1 MTVRRRARDL
11 AVRLV
16 TRVRH
21 AKHPFTGWR
30 RAAVIAAQAST
41 GLVGLFA
48 AANLALSLSTFRGD
62 DPLERMRHELVALW
76 HSPPPGRP
84 PGDRALARTW
94 PELGGRPEA
103 AEIRAHLEAQA
114 ADDEFLFDH
123 VLADHIVRRWGRVD
137 ARTLPVG
144 VYVGAHA
151 LGPDG
156 LPFVPVTKYL
166 AHYLLF
172 PRHAYVLVV
181 PETGPAVVFSAST
194 GEKLGAGG
202 GPDRLRAVLTP
213 YAPGAYDFPG
223 SGQALHELTRVASDG
238 DDVDGMLRRLDAAR
252 RRLEASEITYGLL
265 APNSNTVVGCILQ
278 AAGEMSERRRSTM
291 LLALR
296 APGFGADCDLD

>member
-1 MTVRRRARDL
+1 MRARARQL
-11 AVRLV
+11 ARRLV
-16 TRVRH
+16 ARVRH

-30 RAAVIAAQAST
+30 RAAVVAGEAT
-41 GLVGLFA
+41 VGLVGLFA

-62 DPLERMRHELVALW
+62 QPVERMRHELVALW
-76 HSPPPGRP
+76 HSPPPGRA

-94 PELGGRPEA
+94 PELGARPEA
-103 AEIRAHLEAQA
+103 SAIRAHLEEQV
-114 ADDEFLFDH
+114 ADGVFLFDH
-123 VLADHIVRRWGRVD
+123 VLADYIVRRWGRVD

-181 PETGPAVVFSAST
+181 PETGPSVVFSAST
-194 GEKLGAGG
+194 GAKLGADGG
-202 GPDRLRAVLTP
+202 GNRLRAVLTP
-213 YAPGAYDFPG
+213 YEPGAYDCPG
-223 SGQALHELTRVASDG
+223 SGQALHELTRVASDAR
-238 DDVDGMLRRLDAAR
+238 DVDGMLRRLDGARGRLDAA
-252 RRLEASEITYGLL
+252 EVDYGLL

-278 AAGEMSERRRSTM
+278 AAGEMSEGQRSTM
-291 LLALR
+291 LLAVR

>member
-1 MTVRRRARDL
+1 MTLGRRARDL
-11 AVRLV
+11 ARRLV
-16 TRVRH
+16 ARVRH

-30 RAAVIAAQAST
+30 RVAVIGGQAT
-41 GLVGLFA
+41 AGLVGLFA
-48 AANLALSLSTFRGD
+48 VANLALSLSTFRGD
-62 DPLERMRHELVALW
+62 EPVERMRHELVALW
-76 HSPPPGRP
+76 HSPPPGRA
-84 PGDRALARTW
+84 PGDRALAQTW
-94 PELGGRPEA
+94 PELGNRPGA
-103 AEIRAHLEAQA
+103 AAIRAHLEAQV

-156 LPFVPVTKYL
+156 LPLVPVTKYL

-194 GEKLGAGG
+194 GAKLGADGG
-202 GPDRLRAVLTP
+202 GNRLRAVLTP

-223 SGQALHELTRVASDG
+223 SGQGLHELTRIASEQE
-238 DDVDGMLRRLDAAR
+238 DVDGMLRRLDRAR
-252 RRLEASEITYGLL
+252 LRLEAADVEYGLL

-278 AAGEMSERRRSTM
+278 AAGEMSERRRATM